1 MIVGGRVEFDEN
13 APCIR
18 AEAVSYIWEALDKP
32 VVNLLYTGDFTD
44 VPDRYE
50 LAIAWAVQHK
60 VTSGT
65 SETTFSP
72 DLICNQGIIVTLLYN
87 AYGGK

>member
-13 APCIR
+13 APYTR
-18 AEAVSYIWEALDKP
+18 AEAVNYIWEALDRP
-32 VVNLLYTGDFTD
+32 VANLLYTDDFTD

-72 DLICNQGIIVTLLYN
+72 DLICTQGIIVTLLYN

>member
-32 VVNLLYTGDFTD
+32 VDNLLYTGDFTD

>member
-1 MIVGGRVEFDEN
+1 MEFDEN

-32 VVNLLYTGDFTD
+32 VANLLYTGDFTD

>member
-1 MIVGGRVEFDEN
+1 MEFDEN

-32 VVNLLYTGDFTD
+32 VDNLLYTGDFTD